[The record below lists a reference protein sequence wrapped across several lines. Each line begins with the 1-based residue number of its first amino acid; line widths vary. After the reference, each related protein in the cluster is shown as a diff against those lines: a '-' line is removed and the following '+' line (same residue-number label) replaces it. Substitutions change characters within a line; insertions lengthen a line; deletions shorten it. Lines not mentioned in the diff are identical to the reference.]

1 MISFRAPWAIAIAL
15 LTSGCEVIGTVGSI
29 LPLTAADGAFADR
42 EPETGADAAR
52 DATADAVSDVALD
65 VARDATSDVASDAA
79 SDATS
84 DGRAD
89 VERQETGAPEVI
101 ACGAMGQCPL
111 ARECVRGLCA
121 PLWSGCTQ
129 REKCNGLD
137 DDCDGVADND
147 VDCGGG
153 EPCPAGLVRCGAT
166 CASLADSPFTCGSCD
181 GLCSSARSC
190 RNGVCGL

>member
-1 MISFRAPWAIAIAL
+1 VIAL
-15 LTSGCEVIGTVGSI
+15 SLLASGCEVIGTVGSI
-29 LPLTAADGAFADR
+29 LPLTLADGSFADR
-42 EPETGADAAR
+42 EPEAGADAAR
-52 DATADAVSDVALD
+52 DAMADVASDVASD
-65 VARDATSDVASDAA
+65 VARDAASDDASDASA
-79 SDATS
+79 
-84 DGRAD
+84 RRD
-89 VERQETGAPEVI
+89 VERQETGAPEVV
-101 ACGAMGQCPL
+101 ACGPMGQCPL

-153 EPCPAGLVRCGAT
+153 EACAGGLVRCGAT
-166 CASLADSPFTCGSCD
+166 CVSLADSPFTCGSCD
-181 GLCSSARSC
+181 GLCSSRLPC